1 MSSHLFS
8 SYQLGPIELANR
20 IVVSPMC
27 QYMAT
32 DGRASDWHLMHYGN
46 LSIGAG
52 ALLMFEATHVS
63 AQGRITHRC
72 LGLYDDET
80 EASLQR
86 VVDFCREYG
95 EAKLGIQLAHAGR
108 KGSARTPM
116 EGMSAL
122 KENENPWE
130 TVAPSAI
137 AFTDGW
143 HTPKMMNV
151 SDLDRVKSE
160 FVAAAKRA
168 ARIGFDVIELH
179 AAHGYLL
186 NQFTSPLSNQ
196 RTDEYGGPE
205 LDRRLKYPL
214 EVFRAVREAV
224 PTTVAVGARISGSDW
239 VDGGLNPDEMSV
251 FARELEA
258 SGCHF
263 VDVTSGQ
270 LDARQ
275 KIGFAPGFNLP
286 FSNRVKKETSMTTMG
301 VGMITNASQAEEAI
315 RSGDAD
321 LIALA
326 RGVMD
331 DPRWAWHAAQALG
344 HEMTYSPNYQRCHPS
359 VWSR

>member
-80 EASLQR
+80 ESSLQR

-122 KENENPWE
+122 QENENPWE

-151 SDLDRVKSE
+151 
-160 FVAAAKRA
+160 
-168 ARIGFDVIELH
+168 
-179 AAHGYLL
+179 
-186 NQFTSPLSNQ
+186 Q
-196 RTDEYGGPE
+196 
-205 LDRRLKYPL
+205 
-214 EVFRAVREAV
+214 
-224 PTTVAVGARISGSDW
+224 
-239 VDGGLNPDEMSV
+239 
-251 FARELEA
+251 
-258 SGCHF
+258 
-263 VDVTSGQ
+263 
-270 LDARQ
+270 
-275 KIGFAPGFNLP
+275 
-286 FSNRVKKETSMTTMG
+286 
-301 VGMITNASQAEEAI
+301 
-315 RSGDAD
+315 
-321 LIALA
+321 
-326 RGVMD
+326 
-331 DPRWAWHAAQALG
+331 
-344 HEMTYSPNYQRCHPS
+344 
-359 VWSR
+359 